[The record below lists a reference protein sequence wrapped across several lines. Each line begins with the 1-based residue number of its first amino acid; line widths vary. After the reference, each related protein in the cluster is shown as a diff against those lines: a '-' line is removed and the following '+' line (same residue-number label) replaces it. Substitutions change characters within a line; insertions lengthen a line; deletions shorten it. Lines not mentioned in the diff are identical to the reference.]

1 MEKTQKRKVKYDGR
15 YRTFLL
21 SDQNIYHAIYSLR
34 SYIFDFEL
42 LTEND
47 KEKYYRLQDKYDEIY
62 IKEIIK
68 NVRDKITDL
77 IDKDDCFIEAY
88 VYFRPKNLDDK

>member
-1 MEKTQKRKVKYDGR
+1 MEKTQKRKVKYGGR

-68 NVRDKITDL
+68 DASKMI
-77 IDKDDCFIEAY
+77 
-88 VYFRPKNLDDK
+88 